1 MISIT
6 PEAVNK
12 AKKLQEHSDTGL
24 RVKVQGGGC
33 SGLEYVLSFDYY
45 NDKDIVL
52 WCKNEKGEDDF
63 HLICDKRSILYVS
76 GSKVTY
82 KDGLMDSGF
91 VIENP
96 NANSTCGCG
105 ESFSV

>member
-45 NDKDIVL
+45 NDKDFVGTI
-52 WCKNEKGEDDF
+52 
-63 HLICDKRSILYVS
+63 SMVS
-76 GSKVTY
+76 GGKSNKNGSCIINEFVKTWLFRR
-82 KDGLMDSGF
+82 GILTFF
-91 VIENP
+91 VILLLKIQMQIQLVGVVKVLVYE
-96 NANSTCGCG
+96 
-105 ESFSV
+105 